1 MESHGIIRNFIITD
15 NNGVIYMAKYSENF
29 ELVSLSLFSIGILI
43 SQIPQRE
50 QSGKTV
56 CSTTQS
62 ANGVLWDPTIN
73 KMLLL
78 FEARTVI
85 RLLWISTMRM
95 DIILPSSSMFWFDLS
110 LFNSDTTV
118 VYHKIYNVVFFI
130 AGTGQYCATYCMW
143 SCLSVADEWFV

>member
-95 DIILPSSSMFWFDLS
+95 DITLPSSSILFYLIWVYSIVIQQLFIIKFIMSFFS
-110 LFNSDTTV
+110 LLVPDSTV
-118 VYHKIYNVVFFI
+118 LLIVCGPVWV
-130 AGTGQYCATYCMW
+130 
-143 SCLSVADEWFV
+143 